1 MLRSAAMTL
10 LSKTLLTFLYKYLS
24 DVDVEGIE
32 MPSLYGSAE
41 GPGSGW
47 GVRLSNVKLREGA
60 ELKTLPGSKKSK
72 PKQPKEKGKEKS
84 PIPKGEDD
92 NDNTQVP
99 IPTEPDCSNKDS
111 GSQKT
116 KKGDKN
122 GTTKA
127 AANTFRDGGQ
137 NGDSAPEGQKEK
149 EAYAASVANDGGGKD
164 GVPPTGRKRSDSEC
178 TFEDDDS
185 LSSLPGSGVTR
196 PETPTQ
202 DSSISFL
209 SCFAPGSE
217 DAKRQAIA
225 KAARQ
230 TQLADQNRHHQ
241 EQEVDTPSQ
250 EEGNGPENARAPKMN
265 GHFKPVSSDDEYLD
279 DTVCKVLDD
288 EFPGNDNGPKGV
300 YEGGDQETSADED
313 DDGDSQPMILRIGK
327 GGYIGTLDVR

>member
-72 PKQPKEKGKEKS
+72 PKQPKGKEREKP

-92 NDNTQVP
+92 YDNTQVP
-99 IPTEPDCSNKDS
+99 PEPDGFQNDS
-111 GSQKT
+111 GGQEA
-116 KKGDKN
+116 KKSSKN
-122 GTTKA
+122 GSLKVA
-127 AANTFRDGGQ
+127 RNEFPDNAPKGQ
-137 NGDSAPEGQKEK
+137 RET
-149 EAYAASVANDGGGKD
+149 ASVTDDAGGKD
-164 GVPPTGRKRSDSEC
+164 GVPPTGRKRSDSEY

-185 LSSLPGSGVTR
+185 LSSLPDSGATR

-225 KAARQ
+225 KAASQ
-230 TQLADQNRHHQ
+230 TLLDDQNRQQQQ
-241 EQEVDTPSQ
+241 EKDAVKNNSQ
-250 EEGNGPENARAPKMN
+250 EEGSDPVHPHAPKLN
-265 GHFKPVSSDDEYLD
+265 GHFKPVSSDDDGLKDTACRILD
-279 DTVCKVLDD
+279 NEFTENGNGTKVEEENDD
-288 EFPGNDNGPKGV
+288 D
-300 YEGGDQETSADED
+300 GDHESKEDED